1 MLIAR
6 AVLAARPTRPRRVA
20 TRTIASYPYLS
31 LHEHDLVDDEAEAKM
46 RTAVTIS
53 LFDWC
58 VAVAVTE
65 ARRWVLVEQ
74 HRHGVDATTL
84 EPAGGII
91 DSGESPETAAVR
103 ELREETG
110 FEGRAVESLGWV
122 HPNPALSSNRA
133 HLFLIRDARP
143 LGEPES
149 SPEERTWVQLL
160 DEHEVERGIV
170 DGRVSHALGV
180 LALTR
185 ALQRIRA

>member
-6 AVLAARPTRPRRVA
+6 PKRVA
-20 TRTIASYPYLS
+20 SRTIASYPYLS
-31 LHEHDLVDDEAEAKM
+31 LHEHDLVDDEAEAKI

-53 LFDWC
+53 LLDWC
-58 VAVAVTE
+58 VVVAVTE
-65 ARRWVLVEQ
+65 DRRWVLVEQ

-91 DSGESPETAAVR
+91 DAGEPPELAAVR

-110 FEGRAVESLGWV
+110 FGAGTNEFLGWV

-133 HLFLIRDARP
+133 HLYLIRGVRQ
-143 LGEPES
+143 LGEPHNT
-149 SPEERTWVQLL
+149 PDERTSVLLL
-160 DEHEVERGIV
+160 DEQEVEQGIL
-170 DGRVSHALGV
+170 DGRVTHALGV

-185 ALQRIRA
+185 ALQRLRA